1 MAGADA
7 AASTAAT
14 RAKLAALADPAIYP
28 DAPAR
33 VERLETHFAWLFF
46 TARYAWKLKK
56 PMQLRGADLRSL
68 AAREHDCREELRL
81 NRRLAADTYLAV
93 VPLVDTGARLALGG
107 PGETVDW
114 LVQMRL
120 LAREHM
126 LDARLRAGSATAAG
140 LRRVAQTLAAF
151 HRDAV
156 PESVT
161 AHELETRLRARVA
174 EAVRELGQKAYALP
188 PERLAALAAA
198 LAASLDRLR
207 GELPRRATMGCVVE
221 AHGDLRA
228 EHVWLGP
235 KVQVIDA
242 LEFDRALRVLDRAED
257 MAMLVHDVERLGYP
271 AAAAGLRAAWLA
283 ALPDDATP
291 QLIDGYLAVRAATR
305 AKVAI
310 WHLDE
315 PLGAAE
321 REHWRYRALEAIGAA
336 LGYAA
341 RCVGH
346 A

>member
-1 MAGADA
+1 MAGADPVA
-7 AASTAAT
+7 AAT
-14 RAKLAALADPAIYP
+14 RAKLAALADPATYP
-28 DAPAR
+28 DAPAHI
-33 VERLETHFAWLFF
+33 ERLETHFAWLFF
-46 TARYAWKLKK
+46 TERHAWKLKK

-81 NRRLAADTYLAV
+81 NRRLAADTYLGV
-93 VPLVDTGARLALGG
+93 VPLVDTGTRLALGG

-114 LVQMRL
+114 LVQMRM

-126 LDARLRAGSATAAG
+126 LDARLRAGSATAAE
-140 LRRVAQTLAAF
+140 LRRVAQTLATF

-156 PESVT
+156 PESL
-161 AHELETRLRARVA
+161 APHELETRLRARVA
-174 EAVRELGQKAYALP
+174 EAVHELGQSAYALP
-188 PERLAALAAA
+188 PEPLAALAAA

-207 GELPRRATMGCVVE
+207 GELPRRVAARRVVD

-228 EHVWLGP
+228 EHVWMGP
-235 KVQVIDA
+235 RVQIIDA
-242 LEFDRALRVLDRAED
+242 LEFDRELRVLDRAED

-271 AAAAGLRAAWLA
+271 AAAAELRAAWLA
-283 ALPDDATP
+283 AVPDDATP
-291 QLIDGYLAVRAATR
+291 QLFDGYLAVRAATR

-315 PLGAAE
+315 PRGAADS
-321 REHWRYRALEAIGAA
+321 EHWRRRALEAIGSA
-336 LGYAA
+336 LRYAA